1 MKKVLILDG
10 GAAHAMAI
18 AECLKKSGYGVA
30 VICDDKNEYGYHTKF
45 ADERYLG
52 VDSHKKEYA
61 EFMLEFLKEHKFDV
75 LIPTSDTAAEF
86 MSFHKEELEQL
97 TGVLMPE
104 RGVFEKGYDKNN
116 LMTVC
121 RENGFPHPQTIDLKG
136 LEVDKLHEFDRVEGL
151 KNFPYPGLLKPNLT
165 SGGRGMTLVN
175 SLEELLEVYPA
186 IHHQYGECHLQQFI
200 KEGGRQVKVQIMTDK
215 NGDMAYS
222 SVIWKQ
228 RYYPVN
234 GGSSCCNVTIDNPVI
249 ASVCGKV
256 LKAIGWIGFADFDL
270 IEDPQSKQLL
280 IMEIN
285 PRIPACVRSAFK
297 SGMDYATMIADMTL
311 GKPLREYKY
320 ESGKRLRDLGFDVL
334 WFLKS
339 PNRFRSEPSWFK
351 FFGRNLYYQDWICGD
366 FSAFFW
372 GTWGNFKKQMN
383 PEFRKAKSGVKV

>member
-61 EFMLEFLKEHKFDV
+61 EFMLGFLKEHKFDV

-86 MSFHKEELEQL
+86 MSFHKDELEQM

-104 RGVFEKGYDKNN
+104 REVFEKGYDKNN

-121 RENGFPHPQTIDLKG
+121 RENGFPHPQTIDLNG
-136 LEVDKLHEFDRVEGL
+136 LEVDKVHEFERFEGL

-175 SLEELLEVYPA
+175 SIEELLKVYPA
-186 IHHQYGECHLQQFI
+186 IHDLYGEYHLQQFI

-234 GGSSCCNVTIDNPVI
+234 GGSSCCNVTIDNPEI

-270 IEDPQSKQLL
+270 IEDPQTKQLL

-320 ESGKRLRDLGFDVL
+320 ESGKRLRHLGFDVL

-339 PNRFRSEPSWFK
+339 PTRFRSEPSWFK
-351 FFGRNLYYQDWICGD
+351 FFGRNLYYQDWIRGD

-372 GTWGNFKKQMN
+372 GTWGNFKKQMD
-383 PEFRKAKSGVKV
+383 PEFRKAKSGVNI